1 MFHPETF
8 QVLCLEM
15 FQKLLTGRGFIEH
28 PVFQLESK
36 ELASEISL
44 KHASSAPLEQH
55 FFRSEIVQQL
65 VNIIKIPLSCQEL
78 TRRDIQKSHY
88 TSRLSKMHRSQ
99 EIVFL
104 VRKHIVVD
112 SHPRSNQFRNATL
125 HQFLGELRVFQLVTN
140 SHTLACPHQF
150 RQIGVKRMEREAR
163 HFHMLGLSVG
173 TLGKGNPQYLG
184 SYNRIFRIGFVKVST
199 PEKHHCIRMFSLQL
213 KILFHHRGKYHI
225 FAHGIF
231 LSFV

>member
-1 MFHPETF
+1 MPFSSQE
-8 QVLCLEM
+8 
-15 FQKLLTGRGFIEH
+15 LTGRNIQESH
-28 PVFQLESK
+28 P
-36 ELASEISL
+36 
-44 KHASSAPLEQH
+44 
-55 FFRSEIVQQL
+55 
-65 VNIIKIPLSCQEL
+65 
-78 TRRDIQKSHY
+78 
-88 TSRLSKMHRSQ
+88 TSRLTEMHRSQ

-112 SHPRSNQFRNATL
+112 SHPRSNQFRDATL
-125 HQFLGELRVFQLVTN
+125 HQLLGELRVFQLVAN
-140 SHTLACPHQF
+140 GHTLSGTHQF
-150 RQIGVKRMEREAR
+150 RQIGVERMKREAC

-199 PEKHHCIRMFSLQL
+199 PEKHHCIRMFRLQL